1 MDDRDRI
8 LEELL
13 LEFGSDAQESADPIP
28 EETPEPAAEP
38 EQTEVAIPE
47 KRKEKK
53 PKPVKEKKEKPAKV
67 KKEKPIKEKP
77 VKEKLP
83 MGKRIGRFALRFGL
97 ILVETAVL
105 LLITAYCALFILAKG
120 PSPTARDLFVRS
132 VRETSAIGFLA
143 DIYFSEEE
151 IAAIENAQQ
160 IEEFKETDTSL
171 ITITKPE
178 DKEESDGPV
187 ADEWGLIDEDGD
199 GIILEE
205 VKGEGYSGYMMV
217 VLDPSRV
224 ILGSVPKSYGGMG
237 YTVEQM
243 VKKFDAVA
251 GTNAGGFDDPNGA
264 GNGSIPD
271 TLVVFEGKI
280 YYESFGVNDGFVGL
294 DKNHILHTGILTP
307 NEIREREIQYGVCF
321 GPVLI
326 ANGEVALAENNVG
339 GLNPRTAI
347 GQRSDGAILMLVI
360 DGRQVSSIGATY
372 RDLVDI
378 FLEYGAV
385 NACNLDG
392 GSSSMMWFGDGYVNN
407 CASVIGIRPVPT
419 AFVVLKEG
427 VDADE

>member
-1 MDDRDRI
+1 VDDREKI

-13 LEFGSDAQESADPIP
+13 LEFGSEEP
-28 EETPEPAAEP
+28 EISGNMPEPVP
-38 EQTEVAIPE
+38 DEQVLLELEHTVPA
-47 KRKEKK
+47 KEKK
-53 PKPVKEKKEKPAKV
+53 EKRQKPVKEKAP
-67 KKEKPIKEKP
+67 
-77 VKEKLP
+77 L
-83 MGKRIGRFALRFGL
+83 GKRLLRFAGRTGL
-97 ILVETAVL
+97 ILLETVL
-105 LLITAYCALFILAKG
+105 LLVITLYGVMYILAKG

-143 DIYFSEEE
+143 DIYFTEEE
-151 IAAIENAQQ
+151 IAAIENAQGV
-160 IEEFKETDTSL
+160 EEYQETDTSL
-171 ITITKPE
+171 ITITKPG
-178 DKEESDGPV
+178 DKEASDGPV

-251 GTNAGGFDDPNGA
+251 GTNAGGFDDPNGG

-271 TLVVFEGKI
+271 TLVVFEGQI
-280 YYESFGVNDGFVGL
+280 YYEGSGVNNGFVGL

-307 NEIREREIQYGVCF
+307 AEIREREIQYGVCF

-326 ANGEVALAENNVG
+326 SNGEVALAENNVG

-347 GQRSDGAILMLVI
+347 GQRSDGSILLLVI
-360 DGRQVSSIGATY
+360 DGRQVISIGATY

-392 GSSSMMWFGDGYVNN
+392 GSSSMMWYGDGYVNN

-427 VDADE
+427 VGDHE